1 VDYKD
6 KGHKVELLPEEE
18 LDGQKV
24 QCLLVTLDTG
34 NLFLYYLNSETF
46 RPVQTEGRIF
56 LDEAQMDSVS
66 LYSDYREVDGLL
78 FPYAL
83 ETRLKSQTEGRKM
96 TVEKIELNPDIDDSR
111 FAFPGG
117 DPTPTSP

>member
-1 VDYKD
+1 M
-6 KGHKVELLPEEE
+6 
-18 LDGQKV
+18 
-24 QCLLVTLDTG
+24 
-34 NLFLYYLNSETF
+34 
-46 RPVQTEGRIF
+46 QTEGRVF

-83 ETRLKSQTEGRKM
+83 ETRLKSQSEGRKM
-96 TVEKIELNPDIDDSR
+96 TVEKIELDPDIDDSR

-117 DPTPTSP
+117 DPTPISP